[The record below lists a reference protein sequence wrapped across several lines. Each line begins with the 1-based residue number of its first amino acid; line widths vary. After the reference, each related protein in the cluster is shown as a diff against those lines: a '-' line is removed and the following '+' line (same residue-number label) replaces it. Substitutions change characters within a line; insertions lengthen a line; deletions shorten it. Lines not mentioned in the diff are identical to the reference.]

1 MNTIPIDIIR
11 EYILP
16 YTYKPQSQ
24 ELCDDIKSFY
34 TCKIYLRKLYYERW
48 KHSFYYEPDA
58 DINWLDNDLT
68 RFFNN
73 DCATMLGFTNNCIAK
88 FSRIFGL
95 KNKNRK
101 TISNYINKH
110 TGCETNA
117 LNSINIQMGILT
129 PEERQSFISFSHS
142 LN

>member
-11 EYILP
+11 EHILP

-24 ELCDDIKSFY
+24 ELCHDIKSFY
-34 TCKIYLRKLYYERW
+34 KCKFYLRKLYYERW
-48 KHSFYYEPDA
+48 RSSFYYEPDA

-110 TGCETNA
+110 TGCETKA